1 MCTSEAHQGF
11 SGQQSGR
18 PSSLELL
25 ERRCDDNDGDND
37 GDDGTDDTQRP
48 SLPQSKC
55 HKPRESQRGYLGL
68 SERALEDVDVWETA
82 DERLVDLQKVIM
94 LLTSLLVSNTETP
107 MLSR

>member
-1 MCTSEAHQGF
+1 MSQAKGV
-11 SGQQSGR
+11 
-18 PSSLELL
+18 
-25 ERRCDDNDGDND
+25 
-37 GDDGTDDTQRP
+37 
-48 SLPQSKC
+48 SKG
-55 HKPRESQRGYLGL
+55 SQRGYLGL